1 VTRSPGIPNQ
11 LQRLTAVSRVLG
23 ESASVQEA
31 LDTAVTCAAEVLG
44 GERAVLV
51 LKDPDD
57 GLLHVQAAHGLKP
70 GSADRVAEPLSERL
84 VRRLET
90 LLDASA
96 GHGFIG
102 VPIISGGA
110 VVGILAAVRA
120 TDIRSSA
127 DPRDEWLLSALSDQV
142 AVALARGT
150 DGGGRGP
157 RLRGDDALTMVA
169 HDLRSPLSALKGY
182 VHLLQQ
188 GRFGALTDSQET
200 VVDRL
205 GGIADHINA
214 LAQNIQDF
222 GEIADGTLEL
232 DTRPVQL
239 WPIVEEARTMIGLR
253 VREQRLTVRVSVP
266 GVLKVVAA
274 PDRLRQVLIQL
285 LDNAIKHAPED
296 STVEVR
302 AEETTA
308 GRVAVLVS
316 DEGPGVPPG
325 SEETIFEAY
334 RQLHGQRECA
344 GLGLGLAIGRALIER
359 MGGKLTVLQD
369 SRRGATFRVEL
380 ARRGEPHSPA
390 SDS

>member
-1 VTRSPGIPNQ
+1 M
-11 LQRLTAVSRVLG
+11 
-23 ESASVQEA
+23 
-31 LDTAVTCAAEVLG
+31 
-44 GERAVLV
+44 
-51 LKDPDD
+51 
-57 GLLHVQAAHGLKP
+57 
-70 GSADRVAEPLSERL
+70 
-84 VRRLET
+84 
-90 LLDASA
+90 
-96 GHGFIG
+96 
-102 VPIISGGA
+102 
-110 VVGILAAVRA
+110 GILAAVRA